1 MMDWYNN
8 GSMDTDGWIAMILMM
23 SLFWGAVIF
32 AGIMLFRGTSN
43 SRGSRESGRVDGAT
57 LRDPMNILDERFAR
71 GELENEEYEA
81 RKAVLLGTKR

>member
-1 MMDWYNN
+1 MMGWYNN
-8 GSMDTDGWIAMILMM
+8 GGMDTGNWVAMFLMM
-23 SLFWGAVIF
+23 SIFWGAVIF

-43 SRGSRESGRVDGAT
+43 GRGYRESDRVEGVT
-57 LRDPMNILDERFAR
+57 HRNPMDILDERFAR